1 LQQQSS
7 YCKITFLNIGISKFY
22 SKTILAINVNAKQ
35 VKIPLLKKFQPPII
49 IVNFKTYLEATGE
62 KAVELAKKTEKVS
75 LETKVSIG
83 VAPQFTD
90 IATVAKAVSIPVF
103 AQHIDPI
110 QPGSHTG
117 HVLAASVEETGAIGT
132 LINHSERQLKLS
144 DVDAIIKITR
154 EHSLVSVVCANNPNI
169 SAAVAS
175 LEPDIIAIEPPEL
188 IGTGIPVSK
197 AKPQVITDTI
207 KLVREI
213 NEKVVILC
221 GAGIS
226 RGEDVKAALK
236 LGTQGVLVASGIVK
250 AKDPYMV
257 LREFAEATR
266 F

>member
-1 LQQQSS
+1 
-7 YCKITFLNIGISKFY
+7 
-22 SKTILAINVNAKQ
+22 
-35 VKIPLLKKFQPPII
+35 VKILLLGKLQTPLI

-62 KAVELAKKTEKVS
+62 KAVEITKKAEKVS

-90 IATVAKAVSIPVF
+90 IVAVAKAVTIPVF

-117 HVLAASVEETGAIGT
+117 HVLAEAVKETGAMGT

-144 DVDAIIKITR
+144 DIDAIIKITR
-154 EHSLVSVVCANNPNI
+154 KKSLVSVVCANNPDI

-175 LEPDIIAIEPPEL
+175 LKPDIIAIEPPEL

-197 AKPQVITDTI
+197 AKPEVITDTI
-207 KLVREI
+207 RLVREI

-226 RGEDVKAALK
+226 CGEDVKAALR
-236 LGTQGVLVASGIVK
+236 LGAEGVLVASGIVK
-250 AKDPYMV
+250 AKDPYRI
-257 LREFAEATR
+257 LHEFAEATR
-266 F
+266 V